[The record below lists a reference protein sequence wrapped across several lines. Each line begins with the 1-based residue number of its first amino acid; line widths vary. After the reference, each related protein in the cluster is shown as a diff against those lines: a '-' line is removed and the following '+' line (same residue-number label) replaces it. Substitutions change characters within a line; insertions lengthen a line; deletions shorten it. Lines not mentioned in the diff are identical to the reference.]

1 MANEVAIATANL
13 YEKYGEAATA
23 RNITGL
29 LLRFNKFGE
38 YRAGQDDQEIPR
50 GTALVAYMSTLA
62 VGYVRWEDARP
73 AEIIMGPVGEG
84 FVPPRREEL
93 GYTDQSK
100 WETFDD
106 GRAKDPWALSNSLV
120 LLDLE
125 SNEFYTFNSSSKG
138 GLGAIGELSKVYGKH
153 IRQKPGEM
161 PTIELDVG
169 SYQHSNRAFGEIR
182 FPVFKVTGWIA
193 ASKLPPIDGMP
204 NNDAGVDEP
213 PLALSK
219 PTAVTRPPATQ
230 KTPTAKTATRL

>member
-1 MANEVAIATANL
+1 MANEVATATQNFF
-13 YEKYGEAATA
+13 EKYGEAATA

-138 GLGAIGELSKVYGKH
+138 GLSAIGELSKIYGKH
-153 IRQKPGEM
+153 IRQKPEEF

-193 ASKLPPIDGMP
+193 ASKLPPIDGMAS
-204 NNDAGVDEP
+204 NEP
-213 PLALSK
+213 AVAPAAIAPPPTATQRQK
-219 PTAVTRPPATQ
+219 PTA
-230 KTPTAKTATRL
+230 AKTATRL

>member
-1 MANEVAIATANL
+1 VTNEVATATANF

-50 GTALVAYMSTLA
+50 GTVLVAYMSTLA

-73 AEIIMGPVGEG
+73 AEIIMIMGPVGEG

-125 SNEFYTFNSSSKG
+125 TNEFYTFNSSSKG
-138 GLGAIGELSKVYGKH
+138 GLSAIGELSKVYGKH
-153 IRQKPGEM
+153 IRQKPDEM
-161 PTIELDVG
+161 PIIELDVG

-182 FPVFKVTGWIA
+182 FPVFKVTSWIS
-193 ASKLPPIDGMP
+193 ASKLPPIDGTTS
-204 NNDAGVDEP
+204 NEP
-213 PLALSK
+213 E
-219 PTAVTRPPATQ
+219 TAAPAAIAPPPPAPPKQ
-230 KTPTAKTATRL
+230 KTTAAKTATRL